1 MAKDLYIEFE
11 DDEGGSLHLTL
22 LSSSEH
28 QDCYKRGAVRGRARA
43 EKKGETYE
51 EEPLRPRTALL
62 TVRGKDNN
70 MSAAELEK
78 LGKACLRYAKDIREK
93 G

>member
-1 MAKDLYIEFE
+1 MAKNLYIEFA

-22 LSSSEH
+22 LAPSEH
-28 QDCYKRGAVRGRARA
+28 SGDG
-43 EKKGETYE
+43 
-51 EEPLRPRTALL
+51 PRTALL
-62 TVRGKDNN
+62 TVRGKDNEMN
-70 MSAAELEK
+70 AAELEK